1 VVQQAESGGEV
12 TTTHGDSEAGYRFGP
27 SEVDAVLRARPEKR
41 YAYFVKRV
49 ADWEEVWGLRNADGW
64 VMSAT
69 DAGQQVAPF
78 WPFRP
83 FAERAAVG
91 SWSNTWPE
99 RIALHA
105 FLDRWL
111 PGLAG
116 DGRRVCVLP
125 DEHGQGAT
133 VAPAMLK
140 ADIEEERE
148 KIE

>member
-1 VVQQAESGGEV
+1 
-12 TTTHGDSEAGYRFGP
+12 
-27 SEVDAVLRARPEKR
+27 
-41 YAYFVKRV
+41 
-49 ADWEEVWGLRNADGW
+49 LRNADGW

-78 WPFRP
+78 WPFRA

-116 DGRRVCVLP
+116 DGRGVCVLP

-148 KIE
+148 RLE

>member
-12 TTTHGDSEAGYRFGP
+12 TTTHSDSEAGYRFGP
-27 SEVDAVLRARPEKR
+27 QEVDAVLRARR
-41 YAYFVKRV
+41 
-49 ADWEEVWGLRNADGW
+49 
-64 VMSAT
+64 
-69 DAGQQVAPF
+69 
-78 WPFRP
+78 
-83 FAERAAVG
+83 
-91 SWSNTWPE
+91 PE

-105 FLDRWL
+105 FLERWL

-133 VAPAMLK
+133 VAPATLK